1 MGRPELPL
9 AFAMLL
15 FGPSLL
21 AVGAGLVFLLRARG
35 ATAHAAS
42 TWPAYG
48 AALDY
53 APPPPLAESGKMGRF
68 LLLLACAVPTALFA
82 LCAVALMEG
91 RLNLGHW
98 PRPITDAVS
107 PLANA
112 SFTASMIYLLLQFPI
127 VPAAILAAVL
137 MRRNRLAALS
147 LLVYGAASLATL
159 GFVWFSPLG
168 PWVIGD

>member
-21 AVGAGLVFLLRARG
+21 ALGAGLVFLVRVWG

-42 TWPAYG
+42 AWPADG

-53 APPPPLAESGKMGRF
+53 APPPPMAESGRMGRF
-68 LLLLACAVPTALFA
+68 LLLLASAVPTALFA
-82 LCAVALMEG
+82 LCAVALMDG
-91 RLNLGHW
+91 RSSLGHW
-98 PRPITDAVS
+98 PRPIDTVA
-107 PLANA
+107 PLAYA
-112 SFTASMIYLLLQFPI
+112 SFLVSMVYMLLQFLI

-137 MRRNRLAALS
+137 RRRNRLAAVS